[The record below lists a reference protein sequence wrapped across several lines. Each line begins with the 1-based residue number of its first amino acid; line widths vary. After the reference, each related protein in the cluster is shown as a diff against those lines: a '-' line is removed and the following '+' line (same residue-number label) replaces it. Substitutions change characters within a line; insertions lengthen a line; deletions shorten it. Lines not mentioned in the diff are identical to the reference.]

1 MKKTSPDKNAHIRV
15 ASKASKHA
23 YGRILLP
30 VFLAWL
36 VLAFVFQRFLR
47 QGLGG
52 LLNGLIGRLGRVFP
66 YEWPVF
72 TAASEG
78 LPAAMLLTACW
89 LVIPAAL
96 LLVLFLVLRSKK
108 RRTDPES
115 GTIASLQLL
124 GIMAVCLAILIAA
137 AVWLLPKEP
146 LAVTA
151 RLREKAG
158 TLVSELRYGK
168 KADLPEGDFRG
179 LSAQSRGEESALEIT
194 MEEPASYYLR
204 GFTGSIYTGSGFESI
219 DDEARF
225 SREPL
230 GYWLHEGGFYSQE
243 MLARAARDLLG
254 QEETSQKIA
263 LTVTGARRNYVYAPY
278 ELSESEEELALR
290 RRKAGEEGIP
300 SRGFLGEKSYSYQAT
315 EGKIA
320 SALLIAGQMAEETA
334 LSEAGKQYQNLEGFY
349 NEMVYR
355 EDTRIPDGLRVTLQ
369 RLLKED
375 GPMEGEEHGDYSE
388 VKEKIVYLLNK
399 TCTYS
404 DYLANSWNG
413 LDFITEFIDGTKSGY
428 DVHFASAAVMMF
440 RYYGIPARYV
450 EGYLVTKDDVSHMEA
465 GEPYVLTGKS
475 AHAWA
480 EYYQDGVGWL
490 PFEVLPSFMDRMEK
504 MNEYQDFSSLPRPQ
518 NPPEDTPEDEPSEQ
532 EEKEPEEGIDWLLVW
547 EIALCVCIGL
557 VLLFMIGLVVWA
569 MISRRRAGKIKALFD
584 DPDASIAIR
593 SMFSY
598 AMNICAVSGMRI
610 RNGSLYRYE
619 KTMERTFGPELRDAY
634 HEAVDIRQEAVYST
648 HTMTEEQKDKVRA
661 FQEMVWKRVYEEG
674 SLLERL
680 RLKYIYYL

>member
-1 MKKTSPDKNAHIRV
+1 MRKTGTAENAHIRV
-15 ASKASKHA
+15 ASKAKEHA

-36 VLAFVFQRFLR
+36 VLAFAFQGLLR

-52 LLNGLIGRLGRVFP
+52 LLNALIGRLGRVFP
-66 YEWPVF
+66 YEWPVY
-72 TAASEG
+72 AAAEEG
-78 LPAAMLLTACW
+78 LKTAMGLTLCW

-96 LLVLFLVLRSKK
+96 LLVLFLVLRSKR

-124 GIMAVCLAILIAA
+124 GIMALGLAILIAA
-137 AVWLLPKEP
+137 ALWLLPREP
-146 LAVTA
+146 LSATA
-151 RLREKAG
+151 GLREKAG
-158 TLVSELRYGK
+158 VLVSELRYGRK
-168 KADLPEGDFRG
+168 TDLPEGDFRG
-179 LSAQSRGEESALEIT
+179 LSSQSRGEESALEIT

-219 DDEARF
+219 DAAARF

-243 MLARAARDLLG
+243 MLTKAAGDLLG
-254 QEETSQKIA
+254 QEEACQKIA
-263 LTVTGARRNYVYAPY
+263 LTVTGARRNYIYAPY
-278 ELSESEEELALR
+278 ELAKSEEELALR
-290 RRKAGEEGIP
+290 RRKAGEEGILAK
-300 SRGFLGEKSYSYQAT
+300 GLLGERTYSYQAT
-315 EGKIA
+315 EGKISA
-320 SALLIAGQMAEETA
+320 ALLIAGKMADEEA
-334 LSEAGKQYQNLEGFY
+334 LSEEGKQYQTLEGFY

-355 EDTRIPDGLRVTLQ
+355 EDTLVPDSLRVTLQ
-369 RLLKED
+369 RVLKED
-375 GPMEGEEHGDYSE
+375 GPAEGEEHGDYSE

-404 DYLANSWNG
+404 DYLANPWNG
-413 LDFITEFIDGTKSGY
+413 LDFIAEFVDGTKTGY
-428 DVHFASAAVMMF
+428 DLHFASAAVMMF

-450 EGYLVTKDDVSHMEA
+450 EGYLVTKDDAERMEA
-465 GEPYVLTGKS
+465 GQPYVLTGKS

-490 PFEVLPSFMDRMEK
+490 PFEVLPSYMDRMEK

-518 NPPEDTPEDEPSEQ
+518 NPPEDTPEDQPSE
-532 EEKEPEEGIDWLLVW
+532 EEERETPEGIDWLLIW
-547 EIALCVCIGL
+547 EITLCVCIGL
-557 VLLFMIGLVVWA
+557 VLLFMIGLVAWVF
-569 MISRRRAGKIKALFD
+569 ISRRRAGRIKALFD
-584 DPDASIAIR
+584 DPDARIAIR

-619 KTMERTFGPELRDAY
+619 KTMERTFGPELGAAY
-634 HEAVDIRQEAVYST
+634 HEAVEIRQEAVYST

-661 FQEMVWKRVYEEG
+661 FQEMIWKRVYEEG